1 MHACACAIH
10 VHVHLLA
17 VFSHFFQLIRLVA
30 NLSIHP
36 EVGPAVARDED
47 TVDYLLQILGE
58 PMVLRELER
67 EREREGGR
75 EGAGSGWERDE
86 RTTPHTFVSL
96 LVHNAQSHARIHTH
110 TYTGHM
116 SLSDHPQLVINTL
129 VTLNNL
135 TYYSTS
141 SDARNSSITTRQEE
155 IAQCKL
161 LFLSSPNPSS
171 TMTHC
176 C

>member
-1 MHACACAIH
+1 MCECVHACACAIR

-67 EREREGGR
+67 ERERGKEGEREQGVGGR
-75 EGAGSGWERDE
+75 EMKGQ
-86 RTTPHTFVSL
+86 PHTHSYL
-96 LVHNAQSHARIHTH
+96 YLYTMHNHTLAYTLTH
-110 TYTGHM
+110 TQVICLSQTTHN
-116 SLSDHPQLVINTL
+116 SLSIHW
-129 VTLNNL
+129 
-135 TYYSTS
+135 S
-141 SDARNSSITTRQEE
+141 
-155 IAQCKL
+155 
-161 LFLSSPNPSS
+161 
-171 TMTHC
+171 H
-176 C
+176 